1 MRVAEHLLVYFLV
14 KVMVCD
20 AEGEPG
26 HTEDDFLIGYNDSV
40 EIDTSETPHTEDKCR
55 GYYDV
60 MGQWDPPFVC
70 RTGNYLYCCGTCG
83 FRFCCAFK
91 SSRLDQTTCK
101 NYDTPPWM
109 MTGRPPPKV
118 DVALDASKDKTNL
131 IVYVICG
138 VVAIMALIGIFTK
151 LGLEKTHRPNRENM
165 SRALANVIHHS
176 ENDGAVGQHYENLQ
190 SRMNSLHNDQL
201 NNSSQAS
208 TLIPQPYPVPD
219 LTSPYDHQ
227 LPVKDINTYA
237 TLKAVAEKVNLYS
250 FRQQSLEMSLK
261 GGLPMES
268 LEDVEP
274 SNPYSP
280 PRHPSLKHSRHKPR
294 PPRSHSSQSLYYSNN
309 SPALLRSWDSR
320 DTLGLRQVYTPQKLC
335 VIEKELHT
343 TRYMPPQPY
352 FVTNSKTEVTV

>member
-1 MRVAEHLLVYFLV
+1 MRVAELLLLYFLV

-26 HTEDDFLIGYNDSV
+26 HSEDDFLIGYNDST
-40 EIDTSETPHTEDKCR
+40 EIEASEGPHTEDKCR

-83 FRFCCAFK
+83 FRFCCAFR

-118 DVALDASKDKTNL
+118 DVAQDASKDKTNL

-176 ENDGAVGQHYENLQ
+176 ENDGAVGQPYENLQ
-190 SRMNSLHNDQL
+190 SRMSLHNDQL

-208 TLIPQPYPVPD
+208 TIIPQPYPVPE
-219 LTSPYDHQ
+219 LSSPYDHQ
-227 LPVKDINTYA
+227 LTVKDINTYA

-261 GGLPMES
+261 GSLPMES
-268 LEDVEP
+268 LEELEP

-280 PRHPSLKHSRHKPR
+280 PRHPSLKQSRHKSR
-294 PPRSHSSQSLYYSNN
+294 PPRSHSSQSLYYSSN

-320 DTLGLRQVYTPQKLC
+320 ETLGLRQTYTPQKLC

>member
-1 MRVAEHLLVYFLV
+1 MRVAELLLLYFLV

-26 HTEDDFLIGYNDSV
+26 HIEDDFLVVYNDSA
-40 EIDTSETPHTEDKCR
+40 EIE
-55 GYYDV
+55 
-60 MGQWDPPFVC
+60 WDPPFVC

-109 MTGRPPPKV
+109 MTGRPPPKI

-151 LGLEKTHRPNRENM
+151 LGLEKTHRPNRDNM
-165 SRALANVIHHS
+165 SRYLRTFDIFTHTDFMRKVK
-176 ENDGAVGQHYENLQ
+176 Y
-190 SRMNSLHNDQL
+190 
-201 NNSSQAS
+201 QAS
-208 TLIPQPYPVPD
+208 SIITQPYPVPD
-219 LTSPYDHQ
+219 LTSPYDHHLQ
-227 LPVKDINTYA
+227 LKDINTYA
-237 TLKAVAEKVNLYS
+237 TLKAVAEKVNFYS
-250 FRQQSLEMSLK
+250 CRQQSMEMSPK
-261 GGLPMES
+261 GGLPMEP
-268 LEDVEP
+268 LEEL

-280 PRHPSLKHSRHKPR
+280 PRHPSRKQSRHKQR
-294 PPRSHSSQSLYYSNN
+294 PPRSHSSQSLYYSSN

-320 DTLGLRQVYTPQKLC
+320 ETLGLRPVYTPQKLC
-335 VIEKELHT
+335 MIEKELHT